1 MYMTEKE
8 YIHAQALETIRAGK
22 RVLSDLV
29 PANLKDVMTDDEVKK
44 VFKILGVWD
53 ERLSQKIIT
62 KETN

>member
-1 MYMTEKE
+1 MYMTEQE

-22 RVLSDLV
+22 RVLRDLV

-44 VFKILGVWD
+44 VFKILGVWE

-62 KETN
+62 KE